1 MKSPTV
7 IDLFAGAGGLS
18 LGAERAGF
26 HVIGAVELDP
36 KAMESHKKNFPTTLH
51 IQEDVQRLT
60 GKNILSLL
68 KTDSIDGIIGGPPC
82 QGFSN
87 MGKGEVT
94 DSRNDLFIRF
104 FKLVSELQP
113 SFFVAENVPGI
124 LQNKYNIIRSNAFDY
139 VRDYELLPPLRVV
152 ATDYGAP
159 TSRTRVFF
167 IGYKKNCF
175 SELTQE
181 DFNINKVS
189 SSELVDI
196 ETAFS
201 GLTSDLEILNSND
214 SQVNIDTDI
223 YNQYIYYFSRIIN
236 NIPKRMR
243 SVNHTNYLEN
253 KIVSGFNKTIHTESV
268 RKRFESIPHGT
279 QDKVSKAKKL
289 DPKGIAPT
297 LRAGTGSDK
306 GSYQAV
312 RPIHYEKGR
321 VITPREAARIQGFPD
336 WFEFD
341 STIWHS
347 FRQIGNS
354 VSPLVAEGVLLPIYQ
369 KLTSLK

>member
-113 SFFVAENVPGI
+113 SFLWQKMFPVFY
-124 LQNKYNIIRSNAFDY
+124 KTNIILYDQM
-139 VRDYELLPPLRVV
+139 PLI
-152 ATDYGAP
+152 
-159 TSRTRVFF
+159 TS
-167 IGYKKNCF
+167 
-175 SELTQE
+175 
-181 DFNINKVS
+181 
-189 SSELVDI
+189 
-196 ETAFS
+196 ETM
-201 GLTSDLEILNSND
+201 N
-214 SQVNIDTDI
+214 
-223 YNQYIYYFSRIIN
+223 YYL
-236 NIPKRMR
+236 
-243 SVNHTNYLEN
+243 H
-253 KIVSGFNKTIHTESV
+253 
-268 RKRFESIPHGT
+268 
-279 QDKVSKAKKL
+279 
-289 DPKGIAPT
+289 
-297 LRAGTGSDK
+297 
-306 GSYQAV
+306 
-312 RPIHYEKGR
+312 
-321 VITPREAARIQGFPD
+321 
-336 WFEFD
+336 
-341 STIWHS
+341 
-347 FRQIGNS
+347 
-354 VSPLVAEGVLLPIYQ
+354 
-369 KLTSLK
+369 